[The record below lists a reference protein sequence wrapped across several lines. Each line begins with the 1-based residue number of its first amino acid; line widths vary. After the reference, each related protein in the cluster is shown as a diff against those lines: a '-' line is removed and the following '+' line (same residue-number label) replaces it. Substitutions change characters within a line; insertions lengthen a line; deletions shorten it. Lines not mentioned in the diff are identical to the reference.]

1 MPNKLLYYFTPNKKD
16 ASPITELAIQSKSQQ
31 IYLLLT
37 QQQLFTIHAAA
48 EAAAAAASSWHRVRA
63 IARALDS
70 CVILGPT
77 FTMPVFSEL
86 LFIMSLKDVKR
97 FLKDSMKSASPLFS

>member
-1 MPNKLLYYFTPNKKD
+1 MYNKLHLTRRMHLKLQSMSSKANRSRFIYYSRSSRYF
-16 ASPITELAIQSKSQQ
+16 LAQSLSDSM
-31 IYLLLT
+31 
-37 QQQLFTIHAAA
+37 QLDLCA
-48 EAAAAAASSWHRVRA
+48 
-63 IARALDS
+63 
-70 CVILGPT
+70 GQPT

>member
-1 MPNKLLYYFTPNKKD
+1 MAMCNKLHLTRLSNYRVCHPKQ
-16 ASPITELAIQSKSQQ
+16 ITAD
-31 IYLLLT
+31 
-37 QQQLFTIHAAA
+37 LFTIHTAAVIY
-48 EAAAAAASSWHRVRA
+48 SSRSSRYFLA
-63 IARALDS
+63 PRSSDSMQLDLS
-70 CVILGPT
+70 DSQPT